1 MRTEL
6 GAGVPASAIAEAV
19 VATRAFLRSGETG
32 EDTVLA
38 RAAGSAFALA
48 EAFIGAVP
56 IVAMQEDVLTV
67 SGGWQRL
74 ARAPVQAIAGV
85 TGLPAGAAPF
95 VLPVGAYAIDI
106 DGTGHGW
113 VRVAAPG
120 DAARV
125 AVAYSAGL
133 AGDWATLPMGIAQ
146 GIVMLTAHLVDQ
158 RGSGAGPPA
167 AVAALWRPW
176 RRVVMTPARPV
187 RA

>member
-6 GAGVPASAIAEAV
+6 GAGVPPSAIAEAV
-19 VATRAFLRSGETG
+19 AATRAFLRSGETG
-32 EDTVLA
+32 EDAVLT

-56 IVAMQEDVLTV
+56 IVATREDVLTV
-67 SGGWQRL
+67 TGGWQRL

-95 VLPVGAYAIDI
+95 VLPVTAYAIDI
-106 DGTGHGW
+106 DAGGNGWIRVTG
-113 VRVAAPG
+113 PG
-120 DAARV
+120 DATRV

-133 AGDWATLPMGIAQ
+133 ADDWVTLPAGIAQ
-146 GIVMLTAHLVDQ
+146 GIVMLTAHLVDD
-158 RGSGAGPPA
+158 RGNGASPPA